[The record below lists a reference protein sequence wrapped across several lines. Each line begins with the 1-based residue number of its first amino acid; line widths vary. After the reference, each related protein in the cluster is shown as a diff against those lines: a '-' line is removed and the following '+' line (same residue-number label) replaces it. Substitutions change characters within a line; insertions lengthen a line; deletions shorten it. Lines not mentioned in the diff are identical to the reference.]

1 MVLHDHA
8 HSGEDETELV
18 IARNA
23 RLGRWLFVGY
33 LALYLGYMW
42 MVSFRPDLMRM
53 MPGGGLNTA
62 IWYGFGLIIAAI
74 VLSFVYGWLCRKKD
88 SAP

>member
-1 MVLHDHA
+1 MVVHDHA
-8 HSGEDETELV
+8 HREVEDAVEV
-18 IARNA
+18 ARNA
-23 RLGRWLFVGY
+23 RLGHWLFAGY

-53 MPGGGLNTA
+53 IPAGGLNMA

-74 VLSFVYGWLCRKKD
+74 LLSFVYGWLCRKKD
-88 SAP
+88 AAP